1 MDSEF
6 IREQLRKKG
15 LKITPQRLAIFEA
28 VVSLKNHPTA
38 EKIIEY
44 IRINHPNISVGTVYK
59 VLDSLTENDL
69 LIKVKSEKDIMRYD
83 ALVAHHHHLYC
94 ADTDRIEDY
103 EDPDLDKLINAYF
116 EKKQIQDFNIRDIKL
131 QITGTFKNKIK

>member
-103 EDPDLDKLINAYF
+103 EDPELDKLINAYF